1 MDDYDVKVSDSENI
15 DDLILT
21 DEEAQRLFDIEK
33 RFLGSYAKKEDSQT
47 DEQWLKV
54 RLKEE
59 LPDKNNQE
67 IQDMADEIVT
77 AIKKDEECR
86 RDLDSAIEKGIDRES
101 WLAEKLVEHT
111 SAMTTQESALYLH
124 SLDNTVRVANDEM
137 AKTIYARSTGNIS
150 GCMNLDGFIAEQKHV
165 NSFNL
170 KAAAGKSE
178 FRAKVLRPEPGQTY
192 GAHSVDVGIY
202 KVENGKTVGGPVER
216 YQLKYGQTAEE
227 TIALLDKT
235 VLNGQTPVV
244 PTEQLEAVRQKYPTA
259 TDHIGKAKIK
269 SDPLTK
275 ADVKNAQNEI
285 QSGNVSFLEADW
297 SDFVAKDI
305 SIGIAGEVG
314 KSCLGGIA
322 IGAGMKILDQ
332 VVKGDPVDGGEVIE
346 NAIETGADFGV
357 KTAVAGGLKVAAE
370 KELISVIPKG
380 TPAGVL
386 ANVAFVAVEDV
397 KVLGKIATGELSVSE
412 GIDELQRT
420 TVSCTAGLLTS
431 AEGAGWGWAIGTVF
445 FGPVGGVVGGLVGG
459 AVGYAAGSKFGETVV
474 NVYHKV
480 RDAAKSVVKTAVE
493 GVKSFFSG
501 VVSLFG
507 F

>member
-1 MDDYDVKVSDSENI
+1 MD
-15 DDLILT
+15 
-21 DEEAQRLFDIEK
+21 F
-33 RFLGSYAKKEDSQT
+33 GSYAKKEDSQT

-192 GAHSVDVGIY
+192 GAHSVDVGVY

-244 PTEQLEAVRQKYPTA
+244 PT
-259 TDHIGKAKIK
+259 GK
-269 SDPLTK
+269 
-275 ADVKNAQNEI
+275 
-285 QSGNVSFLEADW
+285 
-297 SDFVAKDI
+297 
-305 SIGIAGEVG
+305 
-314 KSCLGGIA
+314 
-322 IGAGMKILDQ
+322 
-332 VVKGDPVDGGEVIE
+332 
-346 NAIETGADFGV
+346 
-357 KTAVAGGLKVAAE
+357 
-370 KELISVIPKG
+370 
-380 TPAGVL
+380 
-386 ANVAFVAVEDV
+386 
-397 KVLGKIATGELSVSE
+397 
-412 GIDELQRT
+412 R
-420 TVSCTAGLLTS
+420 
-431 AEGAGWGWAIGTVF
+431 
-445 FGPVGGVVGGLVGG
+445 
-459 AVGYAAGSKFGETVV
+459 
-474 NVYHKV
+474 
-480 RDAAKSVVKTAVE
+480 
-493 GVKSFFSG
+493 
-501 VVSLFG
+501 
-507 F
+507 